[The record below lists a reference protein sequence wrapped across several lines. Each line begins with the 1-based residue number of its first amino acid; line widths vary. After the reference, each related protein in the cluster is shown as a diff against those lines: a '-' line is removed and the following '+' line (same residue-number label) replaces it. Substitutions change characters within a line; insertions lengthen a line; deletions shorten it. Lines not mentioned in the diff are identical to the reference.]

1 MAWKSTK
8 IKRIC
13 RSSTE
18 AETLILSQALE
29 EGDLIRDQ
37 NLTMTGL
44 SKDLVLLECYCDAQ
58 NASDALNNN
67 TPPQTMTPYRNEF
80 ALIKLF
86 VDEKEVKNLVWVKGA
101 KQMADSLTKLGA
113 GKIDLI
119 ETLNKGKFFN

>member
-1 MAWKSTK
+1 MARKSTK

-58 NASDALNNN
+58 NASEALNN
-67 TPPQTMTPYRNEF
+67 
-80 ALIKLF
+80 K
-86 VDEKEVKNLVWVKGA
+86 VKNLVWVKGA

-113 GKIDLI
+113 GEIDLI